1 MLSQTEIQ
9 RDENYV
15 FRKDYY
21 HLKALTYLMNE
32 KVPRNDAIIAFI
44 KKYNISVDVQ
54 LPLQNVKGTY
64 TSLIYRCMLDKKYQK
79 ITKYLRKH
87 GANVNQLP
95 DSDKITELFFVCSRH
110 YLNYLK
116 ENGCILQLS
125 LNNTIQQIRERL
137 IHGDVKRIY
146 DLQFL
151 NVLGTNVIL
160 QALQEDLIN
169 DLLVCLLNKVAVIC
183 NTTNEKQHIDN
194 VIENYKNT
202 IKFLLNNGQSMN
214 DVQIQNV
221 IDMYLVDI
229 VTVIKEHYTEKN
241 WDFVRIIK
249 HKDMN
254 RLKTAYMR
262 QLFNDY
268 NQTCLIELFSN
279 SSSSSES
286 EDLTCTQTIS
296 QD

>member
-9 RDENYV
+9 RDEQYV
-15 FRKDYY
+15 FRQDYY

-32 KVPRNDAIIAFI
+32 KIPRNDAIIAFI

-54 LPLQNVKGTY
+54 LPVQNVKGTY
-64 TSLIYRCMLDKKYQK
+64 APLIYRCMLDKKYQK
-79 ITKYLRKH
+79 LTKYLLKH
-87 GANVNQLP
+87 RANVNQLP
-95 DSDKITELFFVCSRH
+95 NADKITELFFVCSRH

-125 LNNTIQQIRERL
+125 LNDTIHQIRERL
-137 IHGDVKRIY
+137 IQGDIKRVY

-151 NVLGTNVIL
+151 NVLETNVIL
-160 QALQEDLIN
+160 QALQDDLIN

-183 NTTNEKQHIDN
+183 NTTNEKHHIDKL
-194 VIENYKNT
+194 IENYKNT
-202 IKFLLNNGQSMN
+202 IKFLLNNGQCMS
-214 DVQIQNV
+214 DLQIQNV
-221 IDMYLVDI
+221 VNMYLVDI
-229 VTVIKEHYTEKN
+229 VAIIKEHYNEKN
-241 WDFVRIIK
+241 WDFVHIVK

-268 NQTCLIELFSN
+268 NQTCLMELFSN
-279 SSSSSES
+279 SSSSSVS
-286 EDLTCTQTIS
+286 EDLTCTLTVS